1 MIRNNLLFWWF
12 ALKWPYWPSR
22 RGGHNRWEWSWSL
35 GLSWVLGVG
44 LMSPALIILT
54 QWSSEH
60 CSFCRFK
67 KEWWRK
73 PWFSDQRCSTK
84 YFWMKPTQNLLICL
98 YLPGTIG
105 TCDLLFYTDAVPLKS
120 TKYIKR
126 LHPYLLFWSGKLSLP
141 PIDIIFWSCGWQL
154 EVLLP
159 TLYTRAPFSVLKAP

>member
-1 MIRNNLLFWWF
+1 MIRNNLLFWWL
-12 ALKWPYWPSR
+12 ALKWPFWPSR
-22 RGGHNRWEWSWSL
+22 RGGHDRWEWSWSL

-141 PIDIIFWSCGWQL
+141 PIDIIFWSC
-154 EVLLP
+154 
-159 TLYTRAPFSVLKAP
+159 A

>member
-1 MIRNNLLFWWF
+1 MIRNNLLFWCL
-12 ALKWPYWPSR
+12 ALKWPFWPSR
-22 RGGHNRWEWSWSL
+22 RGGHDRLEWSLSL

-105 TCDLLFYTDAVPLKS
+105 TWCDLLFFDCILD
-120 TKYIKR
+120 
-126 LHPYLLFWSGKLSLP
+126 LLFWSGKLSLP
-141 PIDIIFWSCGWQL
+141 LIDIIFWSCGWQL

-159 TLYTRAPFSVLKAP
+159 TLYIRAPFSVLKAPQIHEPDLLNTT